1 MKKAVV
7 TILGMS
13 GTKYN
18 KERKCNELADECS
31 YELGGK
37 PEKSYNMLPIL
48 ISEYGNEYV
57 IESIYTEKSK
67 EAQKMVL
74 QATRYGEKVI
84 FDDSKGLIKDENDF
98 DEIFSIID
106 KIVSGYDEV
115 IVDVSHGFRHLPILM
130 IVDVIIRGLGNNGK
144 ISKIL
149 FAKEIEAFKSYEVI
163 DLKQY
168 VDLAS
173 FAFVVTNFK
182 DNFTISNHIEIK
194 KAELAGL
201 IGAMKKFS
209 GDILSLSLESLA
221 TKSSINLIEEIDKV
235 LKDGLVRSFSFE
247 KDLTELKG
255 LIDKSFT
262 VKGKKR
268 YQSYYDIAKAL
279 FERGYYSNSLAI
291 LNEGVGFYIKTIGK
305 QVLGEKIEL
314 IENKIKNKE
323 EVAQYNFYALSS
335 AFKNMMIHGY
345 RFRDELNITGSD
357 AELLSN
363 SVKQSMGDEKYKNFR
378 KFISDIIGTRNDLLH
393 ANSSGNT
400 SDYKNKIEGFLK
412 KYKEFCV
419 NRQIKAVEKQKIMKK
434 EKIEIIKKAS
444 EKGR

>member
-13 GTKYN
+13 GTKN
-18 KERKCNELADECS
+18 KGRELANECS
-31 YELGGK
+31 YKFEGRE
-37 PEKSYNMLPIL
+37 EKAYNMLPIL
-48 ISEYGNEYV
+48 IKKYSAEYA
-57 IESIYTEKSK
+57 IEPIYTKESK

-74 QATRYGEKVI
+74 TAAGCGEKVE
-84 FDDSKGLIKDENDF
+84 FDDSKGLIKNENDF

-149 FAKEIEAFKSYEVI
+149 FAKEIKAYESYEVI

-168 VDLAS
+168 IDLAS

-201 IGAMKKFS
+201 IDAMKNFS

-221 TKSSINLIEEIDKV
+221 TKSSIKLIEEIDKV
-235 LKDGLVRSFSFE
+235 LKDDLVRSFSFE

-255 LIDKSFT
+255 LIEKSFT

-291 LNEGVGFYIKTIGK
+291 LNEGVGLYVKSMAK
-305 QVLGEKIEL
+305 QIFGDEIIAIEAKIE
-314 IENKIKNKE
+314 KKE
-323 EVAQYNFYALSS
+323 SHKTHNFYALSS
-335 AFKNMMIHGY
+335 AFKNMIVH
-345 RFRDELNITGSD
+345 ES
-357 AELLSN
+357 
-363 SVKQSMGDEKYKNFR
+363 NFR
-378 KFISDIIGTRNDLLH
+378 EELGFDGTQAQRLSDSIKEAMNEEKFKKFKKFISKLTTTRNDLLH
-393 ANSSGNT
+393 ANSTGKI
-400 SDYKNKIEGFLK
+400 SDYKNTIDGFLK
-412 KYKEFCV
+412 SYEEFCV
-419 NRQIKAVEKQKIMKK
+419 DR
-434 EKIEIIKKAS
+434 KIEIIERPKVPKKAGFEIIKKKS
-444 EKGR
+444 EK

>member
-13 GTKYN
+13 GTKN
-18 KERKCNELADECS
+18 KGRELANECS
-31 YELGGK
+31 YKFEGRE
-37 PEKSYNMLPIL
+37 EKAYNMLPIL
-48 ISEYGNEYV
+48 IKKYSAEYA
-57 IESIYTEKSK
+57 IEPIYTKESK
-67 EAQKMVL
+67 EAQETVL
-74 QATRYGEKVI
+74 TAAEYGDKAI
-84 FDDSKGLIKDENDF
+84 FDDSKGLIGDENNF
-98 DEIFSIID
+98 DEIFSIMD
-106 KIVSGYDEV
+106 KIVSGYGEV

-149 FAKEIEAFKSYEVI
+149 FAKEIKAYESYEVI

-168 VDLAS
+168 IDLAS

-201 IGAMKKFS
+201 IDAMKNFS
-209 GDILSLSLESLA
+209 GDILSLSLESLV
-221 TKSSINLIEEIDKV
+221 TESSIKLIEEIDKV

-255 LIDKSFT
+255 LIEKSFT

-291 LNEGVGFYIKTIGK
+291 LNEGVGLYIKTIAK
-305 QVLGEKIEL
+305 QVLKNEIDAIEL
-314 IENKIKNKE
+314 KIDSKQESHIFNL
-323 EVAQYNFYALSS
+323 YSLSDT
-335 AFKNMMIHGY
+335 FKNMVI
-345 RFRDELNITGSD
+345 
-357 AELLSN
+357 
-363 SVKQSMGDEKYKNFR
+363 KGDEFHCSLDMTRSNAINLSDSFAASMHDQDFSSFK
-378 KFISDIIGTRNDLLH
+378 KFIRKMRNARNDLLH
-393 ANSSGNT
+393 ANSSGNI
-400 SDYKNKIEGFLK
+400 SDYKKMIGDSLDGYAKYCVDRKIE
-412 KYKEFCV
+412 
-419 NRQIKAVEKQKIMKK
+419 AVKIQ
-434 EKIEIIKKAS
+434 KAS
-444 EKGR
+444 GKGR